1 MELYLK
7 LIDVIAPVF
16 FIIGIGY
23 YLGRKNPEISTDFIT
38 TFAGNVGTPAMIFY
52 TITTT
57 GVTLS
62 VFIEYFI
69 YAVIIICGFAVVG
82 VLFLLFLTVISY
94 PTIRSSKLL
103 INRL

>member
-16 FIIGIGY
+16 FIIGVGY
-23 YLGRKNPEISTDFIT
+23 YLGRKNPEINTDFIT

-62 VFIEYFI
+62 VFTEYFI
-69 YAVIIICGFAVVG
+69 YSLIIIGGFSLVG
-82 VLFLLFLTVISY
+82 IVFLLFLKKDFVSE
-94 PTIRSSKLL
+94 
-103 INRL
+103 